1 MKMPA
6 PREILRKAGRGVLYL
21 VAFFVFAAIV
31 NWFQAPKGSGEK
43 IQSLDLVTLDG
54 KPSTLKTAEGKKT
67 VLYFFA
73 PWCTVCKASIDALN
87 MFAGSEKVQAV
98 AVGLDYENRG
108 ELAAFQNR
116 LDVPIL
122 AGPPNLGRRFKID
135 KYPTVYILNG
145 DGSVAHTM
153 VGYASRVGIWVRT
166 KI

>member
-1 MKMPA
+1 MT
-6 PREILRKAGRGVLYL
+6 RNLLQKAGRYALYL
-21 VAFFVFAAIV
+21 VAFFIFAAIV
-31 NWFQAPKGSGEK
+31 NWFQAPKATAEK
-43 IQSLDLVTLDG
+43 ITSLELMTLDG
-54 KPSTLKTAEGKKT
+54 KPSTLQTAAGKKT

-87 MFAGSEKVQAV
+87 MFAGSDRVQAV

-122 AGPPNLGRRFKID
+122 AGPPTLGRRFSID

-153 VGYASRVGIWVRT
+153 VGYASRFGIWVRT

>member
-1 MKMPA
+1 MT
-6 PREILRKAGRGVLYL
+6 RKLVLNAGRYTLHL
-21 VAFFVFAAIV
+21 VAFFIFAAIV
-31 NWFQAPKGSGEK
+31 NWFQAPKGTGEK
-43 IQSLDLVTLDG
+43 ITALELMTLDG
-54 KPSTLKTAEGKKT
+54 KPQTLQTAAGKTT

-87 MFAGSEKVQAV
+87 MFAGSDKVQAV
-98 AVGLDYENRG
+98 AIGLDYENRN

-122 AGPPNLGRRFKID
+122 AGAPNLGRRFNID
-135 KYPTVYILNG
+135 KYPTIYILNG

-153 VGYASRVGIWVRT
+153 VGYASRFGIWIRT

>member
-1 MKMPA
+1 MQLPA
-6 PREILRKAGRGVLYL
+6 ARAIFTKAGRWGIYL
-21 VAFFVFAAIV
+21 LAFFIFAAMV
-31 NWFQAPKGSGEK
+31 NWFQAPKPSGEK
-43 IQSLDLVTLDG
+43 IPSLALTTLDG
-54 KPSTLKTAEGKKT
+54 KPVTLNTSGGKKT

-87 MFAGSEKVQAV
+87 LFAGSEKVQAV
-98 AVGLDYENRG
+98 AVGLDYEKPG

-122 AGPPNLGRRFKID
+122 AGAPNLGRRFSID
-135 KYPTVYILNG
+135 RYPTIYILNG

-153 VGYASRVGIWVRT
+153 VGYASRFGIWVRT